1 MDGISPMMKA
11 RGSFELDY
19 ECNLREHKVRSPDG
33 HVFRQ
38 IDVDEQKSIMLPD
51 DVEIDGYDSTG
62 G

>member
-1 MDGISPMMKA
+1 MMKA